1 MAGVPARD
9 DAFEELEPVGAVAAA
24 DRARRLLDLL
34 RLLRREVG
42 VAAGE
47 QEVGWR
53 VVLARVQGLDE
64 GARIRHAAA
73 AAAPMKE
80 VLGHLIEQ
88 RRF

>member
-53 VVLARVQGLDE
+53 VVLARGYKASTR
-64 GARIRHAAA
+64 AREYAMLLR
-73 AAAPMKE
+73 PP
-80 VLGHLIEQ
+80 
-88 RRF
+88 RP